1 MAGITPEIMENT
13 MRKPRKMSGRQSGF
27 TLLEAMIS
35 IVVLS
40 VGVLGLAAVYSQ
52 GLFYAALTQYDYI
65 AEKKAEQAVESMF
78 TARDIKSLSWSE
90 INNVSQGGVFVDG
103 PQKILVPGTDGLV
116 GTQTDAGAADE
127 LITTGPGADGIFGT
141 PDDTTLDLNPWMT
154 RTIAIAPVIVGGVAE
169 PNLRQVTVTITY
181 TIGTKTRTYVL
192 VSYIS
197 AFA

>member
-1 MAGITPEIMENT
+1 MRIA
-13 MRKPRKMSGRQSGF
+13 MRKLTKTASRQSGF

-35 IVVLS
+35 IVILS

-65 AEKKAEQAVESMF
+65 AEKKAEQAVEAMF
-78 TARDIKSLSWSE
+78 TARDIKSLSWSN

-103 PQKILVPGTDGLV
+103 PQNILVPGTDGLV
-116 GTQTDAGAADE
+116 GTQTDTGAVDE
-127 LITTGPGADGIFGT
+127 LITTGPGPDGIFGT
-141 PDDTTLDLNPWMT
+141 PDDTTLDLNPWMK
-154 RTIAIAPVIVGGVAE
+154 RTIAIAPVVVAGVTE
-169 PNLRQVTVTITY
+169 QNLRQVTVTITY
-181 TIGTKTRTYVL
+181 QVGSKTRSYVL

>member
-1 MAGITPEIMENT
+1 
-13 MRKPRKMSGRQSGF
+13 MRKPTKTAGKQSGF

-35 IVVLS
+35 IVILS

-65 AEKKAEQAVESMF
+65 AEKKAEQAVEAMF
-78 TARDIKSLSWSE
+78 TARDIKSLSWSN

-103 PQKILVPGTDGLV
+103 PQNILVPGTDGLV
-116 GTQTDAGAADE
+116 GTQTDTGAADE
-127 LITTGPGADGIFGT
+127 LITTGPGPDGIFGT
-141 PDDTTLDLNPWMT
+141 PDDTTLDLNPWMK
-154 RTIAIAPVIVGGVAE
+154 RTIAIAPVVVAGVTE
-169 PNLRQVTVTITY
+169 QNLRQVTVTITY
-181 TIGTKTRTYVL
+181 QVGTKTRSYVL